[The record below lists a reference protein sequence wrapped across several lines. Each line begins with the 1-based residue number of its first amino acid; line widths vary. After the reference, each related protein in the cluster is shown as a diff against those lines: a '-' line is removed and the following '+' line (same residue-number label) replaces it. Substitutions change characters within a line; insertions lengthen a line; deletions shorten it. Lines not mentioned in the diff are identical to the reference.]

1 MAINFLDNV
10 QFNQNQLLG
19 ARLQVET
26 ADANVSAPVSGQM
39 IYNSTANKFK
49 YYDGTDWIDPS
60 AGTYTGWT
68 VQADAGT
75 SYNVSSGVTLDFTG
89 VQA

>member
-26 ADANVSAPVSGQM
+26 ADANVTSPVSGQI
-39 IYNSTANKFK
+39 IYNSTTNKFK
-49 YYDGTDWIDPS
+49 YYDGTNWIDPTV
-60 AGTYTGWT
+60 GTYTGW
-68 VQADAGT
+68 
-75 SYNVSSGVTLDFTG
+75 SLDGDTG
-89 VQA
+89 GA